1 MLPDDDICYQ
11 ALTARDSRFDGR
23 FFAGVLSTGIYCRP
37 VCPAR
42 TPHRRNVRFFGS
54 AAAAS
59 AAGLRAC
66 RRCRPDSLPGSREW
80 DHRGDLVARALRL
93 IGSGHTYEA
102 DELAQ
107 RLHVSSRHLN
117 RALVAEVG
125 ATSGQLM
132 RTRRAQSA
140 RLLLEQTDLSAA
152 DVAFTAG
159 FGSVRQFN
167 DVIREHFGLTPRQ
180 LRVGTGARSSS
191 AGTLDLRLKLRPPYA
206 VDAVLG
212 WLARHA
218 VPGVDDVDP
227 GRRRVATRT
236 IDGVGVTAWL
246 GPESVRVS
254 LALPTGADLR
264 AVPRTIAAIRRWL
277 DLDVAPTAVD
287 AALGRDPRL
296 AELVR
301 RRPGLRVLGALDPF
315 RSLTTTIVG
324 QQVSVAAAATQN
336 ARLCA
341 LVGDGTAFPTA
352 AALAS
357 WDPER
362 VAVAVGVP
370 KARGRTLVDAATL
383 IASGE
388 VSLDPAGDRD
398 DIVATLGQ
406 IKGVGPWTVADVR
419 MRCLADPDVWPGGDL
434 VLRRALAPGG
444 RFAGLEPAAVAP
456 WRSYLAHHV
465 WVANADPKQEAA

>member
-11 ALTARDSRFDGR
+11 ALTARDSQFDGR
-23 FFAGVLSTGIYCRP
+23 FFAGVLSTGIYCRRWP
-37 VCPAR
+37 PAR

-66 RRCRPDSLPGSREW
+66 RRCRPTPCPD
-80 DHRGDLVARALRL
+80 RGNGITAGIWWPERYL
-93 IGSGHTYEA
+93 IGSGQTYDA

-167 DVIREHFGLTPRQ
+167 DVIREHFGQTPRQ

-206 VDAVLG
+206 VDAVLR

-218 VPGVDDVDP
+218 VPGVDDVDLAHAGWPP
-227 GRRRVATRT
+227 GPSMGSGSRRGCNRNQCGCPWPCRPAPIYAPFPALSRPSAGGWIWMSPRRRSTPHWAG
-236 IDGVGVTAWL
+236 IPD
-246 GPESVRVS
+246 
-254 LALPTGADLR
+254 LPNWCAG
-264 AVPRTIAAIRRWL
+264 
-277 DLDVAPTAVD
+277 
-287 AALGRDPRL
+287 DP
-296 AELVR
+296 
-301 RRPGLRVLGALDPF
+301 GCVLGALDPF

-341 LVGDGTAFPTA
+341 LVGDGTAFPPPPHWPHGIRNEWRWPSECPKRA
-352 AALAS
+352 AAHWS
-357 WDPER
+357 TRPR
-362 VAVAVGVP
+362 
-370 KARGRTLVDAATL
+370 
-383 IASGE
+383 
-388 VSLDPAGDRD
+388 
-398 DIVATLGQ
+398 
-406 IKGVGPWTVADVR
+406 
-419 MRCLADPDVWPGGDL
+419 
-434 VLRRALAPGG
+434 
-444 RFAGLEPAAVAP
+444 
-456 WRSYLAHHV
+456 
-465 WVANADPKQEAA
+465 